1 MMAKKISHS
10 VRQIRILQHCL
21 SFLMIVLTCSGCA
34 VNRDSADK
42 VVAEQSEGTR
52 YSKNTLMVFYDTH
65 IGKEPLLNAF
75 KKMNCEVLH
84 EYRLSCGF
92 AIKIPDGKSLRKTA
106 KRLSKVHGV
115 TYVTRDQIQK
125 LQ

>member
-1 MMAKKISHS
+1 MIAKKISHS
-10 VRQIRILQHCL
+10 VRHMHILQHCL
-21 SFLMIVLTCSGCA
+21 LFLMIVLTCFGCA
-34 VNRDSADK
+34 ANRDSADK
-42 VVAEQSEGTR
+42 VIAEQRAGTR

-92 AIKIPDGKSLRKTA
+92 AIKVPDGKSLRKTA

>member
-1 MMAKKISHS
+1 MMVKKISHS
-10 VRQIRILQHCL
+10 VRHMHILQHCL
-21 SFLMIVLTCSGCA
+21 SFLMIVFTCSGCV

-42 VVAEQSEGTR
+42 VVVERSTGTR
-52 YSKNTLMVFYDTH
+52 YSKNTLMVFYDAH
-65 IGKEPLLNAF
+65 IGKDPLLNAF

-92 AIKIPDGKSLRKTA
+92 AIKVPDGKSLRKTA
-106 KRLSKVHGV
+106 KRLAKVHGV
-115 TYVTRDQIQK
+115 TYVARDQIQK

>member
-1 MMAKKISHS
+1 MVEKISHS
-10 VRQIRILQHCL
+10 VHQIRILQHCL

-34 VNRDSADK
+34 ANRDSTDK
-42 VVAEQSEGTR
+42 VVAEQSAGTR
-52 YSKNTLMVFYDTH
+52 YSKNTLMVFYDAH

-75 KKMNCEVLH
+75 KKMNCKVLH

-92 AIKIPDGKSLRKTA
+92 AIKVPDKMSLRKTA